1 MPLSQRT
8 SARSSATYDMPL
20 SDCSVVA
27 FDALCSP
34 FGRARR
40 TAEVALEGLG
50 LIARIDTRLREIDI
64 GAWEG

>member
-1 MPLSQRT
+1 
-8 SARSSATYDMPL
+8 MPL